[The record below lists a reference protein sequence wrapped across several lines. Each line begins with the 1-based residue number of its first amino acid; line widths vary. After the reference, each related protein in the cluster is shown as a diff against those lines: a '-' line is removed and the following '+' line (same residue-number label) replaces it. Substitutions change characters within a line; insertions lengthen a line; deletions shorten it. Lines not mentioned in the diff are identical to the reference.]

1 MSSKHKWSDSPMDL
15 EVPPF
20 SCLAEVWHRSFISNI
35 VVQHSHWY
43 HCLSVID
50 MTTWQVRHQILKKH
64 RFKISKFLNT
74 SCKYEEWTLQIMSK
88 KWKKQ
93 TKFGRTFKGPH
104 THDGFPSHSHKA
116 GIGRR
121 CRNEGP
127 ASQEIHIPSVIAQHP
142 GVVTWRAIPFCN
154 FLQSYK
160 TTISK
165 ILSKSRW
172 PVC

>member
-1 MSSKHKWSDSPMDL
+1 
-15 EVPPF
+15 
-20 SCLAEVWHRSFISNI
+20 
-35 VVQHSHWY
+35 
-43 HCLSVID
+43 

-142 GVVTWRAIPFCN
+142 GVVTWRAIPFCI

-160 TTISK
+160 TTISRYLANPDDQFASFWFAK
-165 ILSKSRW
+165 YHMDHITIITYHNGSHNVYQRWTTNIDKNRYQLSSSLDPWNRI
-172 PVC
+172 